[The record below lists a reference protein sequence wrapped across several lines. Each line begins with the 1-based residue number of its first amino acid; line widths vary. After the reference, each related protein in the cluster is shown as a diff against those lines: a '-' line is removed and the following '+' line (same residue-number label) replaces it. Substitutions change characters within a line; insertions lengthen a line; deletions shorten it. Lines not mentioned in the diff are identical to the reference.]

1 MSESHSR
8 RFRPVRV
15 DAKHDIREQAGR
27 HLRRVLGIR
36 AERLTVAAAG
46 ETVYLA
52 GRVRSFHE
60 KQAAQESLRELCG
73 SRRLVSDLMV
83 A

>member
-1 MSESHSR
+1 MSETAR

-15 DAKHDIREQAGR
+15 DAKHDLQEQAGR
-27 HLRRVLGIR
+27 HLRKVLGLR
-36 AERLTVAAAG
+36 ADRLTVVAAD
-46 ETVYLA
+46 ETFYVA

-60 KQAAQESLRELCG
+60 KQAAQEVLRELCG
-73 SRRLVSDLMV
+73 GRTLVSDLMV